1 MKHYIYLI
9 LSLFILPLSAKIEV
23 LDRVAIIVGEG
34 VVLESQ
40 IDNMM
45 ETIKD
50 RYKEQGAL
58 TPPEEVMIEQVKE
71 RLIIEELQLQMAQR
85 AGIRI
90 GDGELNQAFIEIAE
104 SNGLTLEEFI
114 ESLESQGAP

>member
-45 ETIKD
+45 ETI
-50 RYKEQGAL
+50 
-58 TPPEEVMIEQVKE
+58 
-71 RLIIEELQLQMAQR
+71 
-85 AGIRI
+85 
-90 GDGELNQAFIEIAE
+90 
-104 SNGLTLEEFI
+104 
-114 ESLESQGAP
+114 

>member
-1 MKHYIYLI
+1 MKNYIYLI
-9 LSLFILPLSAKIEV
+9 LSLFILPLPAKIEV

-50 RYKEQGAL
+50 R
-58 TPPEEVMIEQVKE
+58 
-71 RLIIEELQLQMAQR
+71 
-85 AGIRI
+85 
-90 GDGELNQAFIEIAE
+90 
-104 SNGLTLEEFI
+104 
-114 ESLESQGAP
+114 

>member
-40 IDNMM
+40 IGNMM

-50 RYKEQGAL
+50 RYKEQGAPS
-58 TPPEEVMIEQVKE
+58 PPEEVMIEQVKE
-71 RLIIEELQLQMAQR
+71 RLIIE
-85 AGIRI
+85 
-90 GDGELNQAFIEIAE
+90 
-104 SNGLTLEEFI
+104 
-114 ESLESQGAP
+114 